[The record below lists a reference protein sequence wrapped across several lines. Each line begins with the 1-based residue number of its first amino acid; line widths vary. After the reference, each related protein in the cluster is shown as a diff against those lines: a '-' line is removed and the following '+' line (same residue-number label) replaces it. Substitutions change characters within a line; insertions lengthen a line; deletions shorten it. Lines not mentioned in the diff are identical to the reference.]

1 MTEGCVLRLAVLR
14 YCHIPVQVIES
25 FHPDLYGVTF
35 SGLNL
40 KGAKFARLDISCSKF
55 DKCTLDDSDFTEC
68 TAGEARRFFV
78 VDTAFSL
85 TLAPFTSNC
94 QCPAALSRPAS

>member
-68 TAGEARRFFV
+68 TAGKACQC

-85 TLAPFTSNC
+85 TLAPFSCNC